1 MDPSVSSGPLPPPR
15 ELTSH
20 QPPALLV
27 GELLA
32 VAADSTAGRARL
44 LNPAGLDLLQLVE
57 GCAQTLAVLMGH
69 GLRAGGGG
77 AASGMLVGMKDVRL
91 TRPAAAGETVEVA
104 ATLVHRLGPFRLYA
118 VRATAGDDE
127 LLSAELKTVSTGG
140 ETGEASTPE
149 ATP

>member
-1 MDPSVSSGPLPPPR
+1 MRAADPARGPFPPPH

-27 GELLA
+27 AELLA
-32 VAADSTAGRARL
+32 ADADGGAGRARL

-57 GCAQTLAVLMGH
+57 GGAQTLAVLMGH
-69 GLRAGGGG
+69 VQHAGGGG

-91 TRPAAAGETVEVA
+91 TRVALPGETVEVA

-118 VRATAGDDE
+118 VRATAGGEE

-140 ETGEASTPE
+140 TTDEE